1 MVWSVRAL
9 LAADRENVRITL
21 SLVPVRLM
29 VAKSKRASR
38 GTHPSLPIP
47 PEAGRPSMGERGL
60 RALGTVDRLV
70 QQHLVE
76 RGPTCLLAVPFEHR
90 AIRVEPGQVLPLNCA
105 HGALVLAA
113 RPTCSRHRSTPLGV
127 CALCAH
133 DVAQADCACDE
144 LCRELRM

>member
-9 LAADRENVRITL
+9 LATDRENVRITL
-21 SLVPVRLM
+21 SVVSVRFM
-29 VAKSKRASR
+29 VAESKRASR

-60 RALGTVDRLV
+60 RTLGAVDRLV

-76 RGPTCLLAVPFEHR
+76 RGAARLLAVPLEHR
-90 AIRVEPGQVLPLNCA
+90 AIRVEPGKVLPVHCA

-133 DVAQADCACDE
+133 DVAQTDCACYE